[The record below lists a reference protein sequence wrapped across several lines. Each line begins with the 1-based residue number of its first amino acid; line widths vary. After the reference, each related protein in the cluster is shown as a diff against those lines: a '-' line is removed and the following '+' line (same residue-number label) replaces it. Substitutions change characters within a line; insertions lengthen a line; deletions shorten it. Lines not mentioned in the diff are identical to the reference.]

1 MNFFTLDITVK
12 IAEMVSTRLPEEE
25 CSFFVEGVMLG
36 RCFLTNRM
44 ELFTFEILH

>member
-25 CSFFVEGVMLG
+25 CSFIVEGVLLG
-36 RCFLTNRM
+36 RCFLVNRM
-44 ELFTFEILH
+44 VLFKIEILH